1 MAHVLVGLT
10 VAGNEDE
17 HCLLERIKKAGFACT
32 DFSDSDIAKEHL
44 RHMIGVR
51 PPK

>member
-1 MAHVLVGLT
+1 
-10 VAGNEDE
+10 
-17 HCLLERIKKAGFACT
+17 LLERIKKTGFACT